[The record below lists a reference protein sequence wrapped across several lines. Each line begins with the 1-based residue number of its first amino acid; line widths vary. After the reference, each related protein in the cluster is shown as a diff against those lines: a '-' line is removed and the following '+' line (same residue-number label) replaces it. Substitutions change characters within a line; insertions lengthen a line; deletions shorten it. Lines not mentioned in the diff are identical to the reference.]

1 MSDHGSASQPG
12 TSDQLPPDTPEVTD
26 YDRAHLMIY
35 LQLLDGDAAG
45 ATWQAAARLVL
56 QLDPD
61 ADPASARLSYDA
73 HLARAKWMTRVG
85 YGQARHGSRADPAS
99 G

>member
-26 YDRAHLMIY
+26 YDRAHLAVY

-45 ATWQAAARLVL
+45 APWQDAVRLVL
-56 QLDPD
+56 HLDPD
-61 ADPASARLSYDA
+61 ADPAAARLCYDA

-85 YGQARHGSRADPAS
+85 YKMLRDLK
-99 G
+99 